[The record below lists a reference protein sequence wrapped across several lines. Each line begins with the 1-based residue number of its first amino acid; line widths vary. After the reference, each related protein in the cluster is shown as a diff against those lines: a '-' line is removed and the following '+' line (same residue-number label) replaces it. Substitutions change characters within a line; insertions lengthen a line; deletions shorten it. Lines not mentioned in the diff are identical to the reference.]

1 MNKLLYILLLFLP
14 FLSVSQVNQKDA
26 KGQKQGVWNKKYP
39 GSNTFI
45 YKGQF
50 KDDKAIG
57 EFIYYYES
65 GKIKSII
72 KHIPNSNLSFA
83 VFYSENEAVLSE
95 GFYKNQLKDSVW
107 SNFTPS
113 GALSSKESF
122 LKNQLHGEKII
133 YYTEGQIENGIL
145 IPLSISNYKK
155 DTLNGLCT
163 EFFSTGKIKKKGVFQ
178 NGLKDGEWLEY
189 HPNGQIAQKV
199 NYKNDVLH
207 GWSYAYNSK
216 GVELKKIM
224 FKIGTALLG
233 EELEKYLT
241 FCEKNGIDPNN

>member
-57 EFIYYYES
+57 EFTYYYES

-83 VFYSENEAVLSE
+83 TFYFENNAILS
-95 GFYKNQLKDSVW
+95 
-107 SNFTPS
+107 
-113 GALSSKESF
+113 
-122 LKNQLHGEKII
+122 
-133 YYTEGQIENGIL
+133 
-145 IPLSISNYKK
+145 
-155 DTLNGLCT
+155 
-163 EFFSTGKIKKKGVFQ
+163 
-178 NGLKDGEWLEY
+178 
-189 HPNGQIAQKV
+189 
-199 NYKNDVLH
+199 
-207 GWSYAYNSK
+207 
-216 GVELKKIM
+216 
-224 FKIGTALLG
+224 
-233 EELEKYLT
+233 
-241 FCEKNGIDPNN
+241 